1 MQFKTNLLILGT
13 ALALGCSS
21 ANSRLTTC
29 QAEKDQLLTTIR
41 TQRDTTRALNEQV
54 ASLETRLD
62 QAEKQLAGGNSPTRF
77 SSLPSRSN
85 PPTEKSPSDRSLP
98 VKTDSLPW
106 RSPGTPSS
114 SNRSEPAGPDLR
126 PSTRASTNPSVTR
139 DSLTALAKKDRR
151 VRYDATSR
159 AAEIESPIQ
168 FENNSA
174 NLSAEGKRQLD
185 DLSRLLRSDEAR
197 DLRIVVAGAGGRAQ
211 AVADY
216 LDRHGIP
223 DERLSVGSTKAATAT
238 EPGKLAASGGVQVF
252 LLDPEASVAS
262 WGAKPLRR

>member
-1 MQFKTNLLILGT
+1 MRFKISLIILGT
-13 ALALGCSS
+13 AVALGCSS

-41 TQRDTTRALNEQV
+41 NQRDTTRTLNEQV

-62 QAEKQLAGGNSPTRF
+62 QAEKQLAGGNSATRF

-85 PPTEKSPSDRSLP
+85 PPTEKSPSDRSTP

-106 RSPGTPSS
+106 RSPGAKA
-114 SNRSEPAGPDLR
+114 EPAGPDLK
-126 PSTRASTNPSVTR
+126 PNTRASTNPSVAR
-139 DSLTALAKKDRR
+139 GSLVALSKKDRR
-151 VRYDATSR
+151 VHYDATSR
-159 AAEIESPIQ
+159 AAEIETPIQ
-168 FENNSA
+168 FDNNSST
-174 NLSAEGKRQLD
+174 LSAEGKHQLD
-185 DLSRLLRSDEAR
+185 DLSKLLRSDEAR

-223 DERLSVGSTKAATAT
+223 DERLSVGSTKTAATA
-238 EPGKLAASGGVQVF
+238 EPEKLSASGGVQVF